1 MNTLI
6 TGGTGFI
13 GSALSSGFLSNGHN
27 VVITSRHRDGLWY
40 EDRGILKWRPP
51 DLIPADIMSRI
62 NTVINLAGEPITSGR
77 WTKARKDRILSS
89 RIETTRAIV
98 ESMRAVKPVPGLLI
112 SASAIGYYGP
122 RGGEYITEEG
132 SPGEDFLAQV
142 CKAWEEEALKA
153 QDLGVRVVLLRIGI
167 VLGPKG
173 GALPRMALPFKLF
186 LGGPIGSGRQWFS
199 WIHMDDVVGII
210 RHIIENTTITGPV
223 NLTAPQPV
231 TNKEFSSALARVL
244 NRPAWL
250 PVPALLLRIALGEL
264 ADILLTGQRVIPEK
278 ILKAGYKF
286 KYQRIEEA
294 LRAIY

>member
-1 MNTLI
+1 MNILI

-13 GSALSSGFLSNGHN
+13 GSALSVGLLSNGHN
-27 VVITSRHRDGLWY
+27 VIITSRHRNSLWY

-51 DLIPADIMSRI
+51 DLIPKDIMSRI
-62 NTVINLAGEPITSGR
+62 GAIVNLAGEPITSGR

-89 RIETTRAIV
+89 RIETTRAMV

-122 RGGEYITEEG
+122 RGDEYITEED

-142 CKAWEEEALKA
+142 CKSWEEEALKA

-167 VLGPKG
+167 VLGSGG

-186 LGGPIGSGRQWFS
+186 LGGSIGSGRQWFS
-199 WIHMDDVVGII
+199 WIHIDDVVGII
-210 RHIIENTTITGPV
+210 RHIIENATITGPV

-231 TNKEFSSALARVL
+231 TNKEFSSTLARVL
-244 NRPAWL
+244 GRPAWL
-250 PVPALLLRIALGEL
+250 PVPALILKIALGEL
-264 ADILLTGQRVIPEK
+264 ADVLLTGQRVLPEK

-286 KYQRIEEA
+286 KYPGIEEA